1 MSKDNNYISKYEDTS
16 KNNAYVKMESTWEPI
31 SNFYEISPKEESN
44 GEIRSLL
51 SKYKDASKNSD
62 YVELESTWEPVSK
75 DAAVFEV
82 SSKSGTTDEYKNY
95 ITDVEGLPVIK
106 PSIQLTAIF
115 DDISKN
121 INKLKDTSVGI
132 RGQFGDSFNN
142 LVDQYEECAKSLK
155 TFQQESFDRATK
167 CMDKYIS
174 NRNKILKLKGIK
186 TLPNKEGMHYSKD
199 GQYIVVH
206 QKTATSSQEL
216 DQNTLKQ
223 IEELEKE
230 NKTLLSKID
239 QLGEISLSEGPYL
252 AYSAASTMDFYEEAV
267 PYESQMIMQDGP
279 IAGVA
284 SGNLIIKPQ
293 TRYGVV
299 CKPEVGYLVQSRYGV
314 VWPGENYKIG
324 IKGKLK
330 NTPDGF
336 YVTDERQLQSAGS
349 TKGKAT
355 MERYVT
361 PLNKS
366 ENAKVISE
374 MRKITPTND
383 AVEMKS
389 YIEPLNKNGVAEASS
404 EIKPLIQNEVWREIK
419 PIK

>member
-1 MSKDNNYISKYEDTS
+1 
-16 KNNAYVKMESTWEPI
+16 
-31 SNFYEISPKEESN
+31 
-44 GEIRSLL
+44 
-51 SKYKDASKNSD
+51 
-62 YVELESTWEPVSK
+62 
-75 DAAVFEV
+75 
-82 SSKSGTTDEYKNY
+82 
-95 ITDVEGLPVIK
+95 
-106 PSIQLTAIF
+106 
-115 DDISKN
+115 
-121 INKLKDTSVGI
+121 
-132 RGQFGDSFNN
+132 
-142 LVDQYEECAKSLK
+142 
-155 TFQQESFDRATK
+155 
-167 CMDKYIS
+167 
-174 NRNKILKLKGIK
+174 
-186 TLPNKEGMHYSKD
+186 MHYSKD
-199 GQYIVVH
+199 GQYIAVA
-206 QKTATSSQEL
+206 KIASTSSQEL
-216 DQNTLKQ
+216 DQKTLKQ

-252 AYSAASTMDFYEEAV
+252 AYSAAGTMNFYEEAV

-299 CKPEVGYLVQSRYGV
+299 CKPEVGYIVQSRYGV
-314 VWPGENYKIG
+314 VWPRENYEIG

-336 YVTDERQLQSAGS
+336 YVTDEKMLQQVKAKNGDILKVKSIVPTGNKNDIVEMESYLEPLSKNGVAEVSSEIKPLIQANAVAKDKVKIESYVQPVSKNGVAEVS
-349 TKGKAT
+349 SEIKPLIQTNVAINDKAT
-355 MERYVT
+355 MESYVT

-383 AVEMKS
+383 VVEMKS

>member
-51 SKYKDASKNSD
+51 STYKDASKNSD

-82 SSKSGTTDEYKNY
+82 SSKSGTTGEFKNY
-95 ITDVEGLPVIK
+95 ITDVEGVPVIK

-155 TFQQESFDRATK
+155 VFRQESFDQATK

-186 TLPNKEGMHYSKD
+186 TIPDNKGMHFIKD

-206 QKTATSSQEL
+206 QKTATSGQEL
-216 DQNTLKQ
+216 DKKTLEQ
-223 IEELEKE
+223 IAELESQ
-230 NKTLLSKID
+230 NKSLMSKIE
-239 QLGEISLSEGPYL
+239 QLGEIALIEGPYL
-252 AYSAASTMDFYEEAV
+252 AYSAASTMNFYDEAV
-267 PYESQMIMQDGP
+267 PFESQMIMQDVP
-279 IAGVA
+279 IAEVA

-293 TRYGVV
+293 TKYGVV

-314 VWPGENYKIG
+314 VWPRENYEIG
-324 IKGKLK
+324 IKSKLK

-336 YVTDERQLQSAGS
+336 YVTDEKMLQQV
-349 TKGKAT
+349 KAKNGDILKVKSIVPT
-355 MERYVT
+355 G
-361 PLNKS
+361 NK
-366 ENAKVISE
+366 
-374 MRKITPTND
+374 ND
-383 AVEMKS
+383 IVEMES
-389 YIEPLNKNGVAEASS
+389 YIEPLSKNGAAEASS
-404 EIKPLIQNEVWREIK
+404 EIKPLIQANAVAK
-419 PIK
+419 DKVKMYSQ